1 VKVLVSY
8 TALDGQNPF
17 TTNPALGTRA
27 KFNQTFSKM
36 KGAINGG
43 GVWSAVGTH
52 PIIQVGTTSSTAIV
66 TLASVQAGDTVTLN
80 GQAITAV
87 SGAPANNE
95 FDISGTNA
103 AGATSLAG
111 AVLASTTALVS
122 THLVANTRSAIVTCA
137 SVAVGDY
144 VVLAGERL
152 TAGVTATDNG
162 GSRVTTAPPNFW
174 CQAGNDTTDGT
185 SLTNCINAH
194 PRLSQL
200 FFAVNASGA
209 VSIFERYPGIGKE
222 CTVQTNNGSR
232 LAVTGTVSNSGGLFA
247 PSASV
252 LFEARFPG
260 APGNAITIATSNGSR
275 LAITG
280 SLSRLAGGVNT
291 NFTF

>member
-1 VKVLVSY
+1 MKVLVSY

-27 KFNQTFSKM
+27 KFNQTFSKI

-52 PIIQVGTTSSTAIV
+52 PKLQVGTTSAVAIV

-80 GQAITAV
+80 GQALTAV
-87 SGAPANNE
+87 SGTPANNE

-103 AGATSLAG
+103 AGATSLAA
-111 AVLASTTALVS
+111 AVFASTTALVS
-122 THLVANTRSAIVTCA
+122 DHLVANTRSGTVTCS

-144 VVLAGERL
+144 VVLAGEVL
-152 TAGVTATDNG
+152 TAGVTATDSG
-162 GSRVTTAPPNFW
+162 GNRVTTAPPNFW
-174 CQAGNDTTDGT
+174 CQAGNNTADGT
-185 SLTNCINAH
+185 SLANCINAH

-200 FFAVNASGA
+200 FYALNSSGA
-209 VSIFERYPGIGKE
+209 VTVYERYPGLGKE
-222 CTVQTNNGSR
+222 CTMQSNNGTR
-232 LAVTGTVSNSGGLFA
+232 LAVSGTVSNSGGLFA
-247 PSASV
+247 AGAAV

-280 SLSRLAGGVNT
+280 SVSRLAGGVNT